1 MVFMLDF
8 QASRWLLAGQVAGQA
23 GNDHPTVIPTGVYP
37 TADRSITI
45 SASSPRMWA
54 RFCEALGQREWL
66 ERVEWSTRDGRS
78 EHRADI
84 NRAIAGVT
92 ATQPSLHWIE
102 LLDEIGIPCGPI
114 NTIDK
119 VFEDP
124 QVEHLRLARPVTH
137 PRLGEQRLVG
147 TPITFDGL
155 ANEIRKSTSE
165 LGEHGGDILA
175 ELGYDDATIE
185 GLRSKGVI

>member
-1 MVFMLDF
+1 
-8 QASRWLLAGQVAGQA
+8 
-23 GNDHPTVIPTGVYP
+23 
-37 TADRSITI
+37 
-45 SASSPRMWA
+45 
-54 RFCEALGQREWL
+54 
-66 ERVEWSTRDGRS
+66 
-78 EHRADI
+78 
-84 NRAIAGVT
+84 
-92 ATQPSLHWIE
+92 
-102 LLDEIGIPCGPI
+102 
-114 NTIDK
+114 
-119 VFEDP
+119 
-124 QVEHLRLARPVTH
+124 VTH